1 MWMARSSRGARASV
15 ASAPSSAVESAP
27 PLKATHTE
35 TCGKSGRSSAR
46 RALSARGPN
55 ATLRRPPARL
65 TASGRGFGKYAE
77 RGDLGGARSAQ
88 LLGRDRRELVQIADD
103 DRLEAR
109 GDRRRIAMRAPERLL
124 DGFVDEAELVQA
136 VGGEI
141 QRVGGHFLLVLALP
155 EDRGAALGRDHRIGA
170 VLEHQQAVAHSD
182 AERAAGSARPGPP
195 SDDGNAQLRH
205 HAAA

>member
-1 MWMARSSRGARASV
+1 MGSSSHSRPRARRYARSSCRDHASSGRTRKPRARGALAGMAAMPAKPPPR
-15 ASAPSSAVESAP
+15 SSAVESGP

-65 TASGRGFGKYAE
+65 TASGRGFGEHAE
-77 RGDLGGARSAQ
+77 GGDLGGARSAQ

-109 GDRRRIAMRAPERLL
+109 GDRHRIAMRAPERLL
-124 DGFVDEAELVQA
+124 DDFVDEADLVQA
-136 VGGEI
+136 V
-141 QRVGGHFLLVLALP
+141 
-155 EDRGAALGRDHRIGA
+155 
-170 VLEHQQAVAHSD
+170 
-182 AERAAGSARPGPP
+182 
-195 SDDGNAQLRH
+195 
-205 HAAA
+205 

>member
-35 TCGKSGRSSAR
+35 TCGKSGRSSVR

-65 TASGRGFGKYAE
+65 TASGRGFGKHAE

-88 LLGRDRRELVQIADD
+88 LIGRDRRELVQIADD
-103 DRLEAR
+103 GRLEAR
-109 GDRRRIAMRAPERLL
+109 GARRRIAMRAPERLL
-124 DGFVDEAELVQA
+124 EDFVDEAELVQA

-141 QRVGGHFLLVLALP
+141 QRVRGHFLLVLALP
-155 EDRGAALGRDHRIGA
+155 EERGAALPRGQPISA
-170 VLEHQQAVAHSD
+170 VLEHHPAVSH
-182 AERAAGSARPGPP
+182 PP
-195 SDDGNAQLRH
+195 A
-205 HAAA
+205 

>member
-1 MWMARSSRGARASV
+1 MWMARSSRGARASA

-103 DRLEAR
+103 GRLEAR
-109 GDRRRIAMRAPERLL
+109 GARRRIAMRAPEGLL
-124 DGFVDEAELVQA
+124 EDFVDEAELVQS

-170 VLEHQQAVAHSD
+170 VLEHQQAVAHPD
-182 AERAAGSARPGPP
+182 AERA
-195 SDDGNAQLRH
+195 
-205 HAAA
+205 

>member
-1 MWMARSSRGARASV
+1 

-46 RALSARGPN
+46 RALSARGPK
-55 ATLRRPPARL
+55 ATLRRARL
-65 TASGRGFGKYAE
+65 TASGRGFGKHAE

-103 DRLEAR
+103 GRLEAR
-109 GDRRRIAMRAPERLL
+109 GARRRIAMRAPERLL
-124 DGFVDEAELVQA
+124 DDFVDEAELVQA

-141 QRVGGHFLLVLALP
+141 QRVGGHF
-155 EDRGAALGRDHRIGA
+155 
-170 VLEHQQAVAHSD
+170 
-182 AERAAGSARPGPP
+182 
-195 SDDGNAQLRH
+195 
-205 HAAA
+205 

>member
-1 MWMARSSRGARASV
+1 MWMARSSSGAARVA

-65 TASGRGFGKYAE
+65 TASGRGFGKHAE

-88 LLGRDRRELVQIADD
+88 LIGRDRRELVQIADD
-103 DRLEAR
+103 GRLEAR
-109 GDRRRIAMRAPERLL
+109 GARRRIAMRAPERLL
-124 DGFVDEAELVQA
+124 EDFVDEAELVQA
-136 VGGEI
+136 VGGEN
-141 QRVGGHFLLVLALP
+141 QRVGGHFLLVLALS
-155 EDRGAALGRDHRIGA
+155 EERGQEGRGRRPAESYRRPPVQARSCIRNMIGRGQ
-170 VLEHQQAVAHSD
+170 VLIF
-182 AERAAGSARPGPP
+182 
-195 SDDGNAQLRH
+195 
-205 HAAA
+205 

>member
-1 MWMARSSRGARASV
+1 MWMARSSRGGARVA
-15 ASAPSSAVESAP
+15 ASAPSSAVESGP

-65 TASGRGFGKYAE
+65 TASGRGFGEHAE
-77 RGDLGGARSAQ
+77 RGDLGGTRSAQ

-109 GDRRRIAMRAPERLL
+109 GDRRRIAMRAPQRLL
-124 DGFVDEAELVQA
+124 DDFVDEAELVQA

-141 QRVGGHFLLVLALP
+141 QRVGGHFLIYLRIP
-155 EDRGAALGRDHRIGA
+155 EDRGAALGRDSMLAAG
-170 VLEHQQAVAHSD
+170 LEHQQA
-182 AERAAGSARPGPP
+182 
-195 SDDGNAQLRH
+195 
-205 HAAA
+205 

>member
-1 MWMARSSRGARASV
+1 MWMARSWGGGGRV
-15 ASAPSSAVESAP
+15 AGGAPSGAVESAP

-109 GDRRRIAMRAPERLL
+109 GDRRRIAMRAPQRLL
-124 DGFVDEAELVQA
+124 DDFVDEAELVQA

-141 QRVGGHFLLVLALP
+141 QRVGGPFLFVLALP

-170 VLEHQQAVAHSD
+170 VLEHQQAVAHPD
-182 AERAAGSARPGPP
+182 AARGARSALPRHHP
-195 SDDGNAQLRH
+195 DDGNAQQRQF
-205 HAAA
+205 A